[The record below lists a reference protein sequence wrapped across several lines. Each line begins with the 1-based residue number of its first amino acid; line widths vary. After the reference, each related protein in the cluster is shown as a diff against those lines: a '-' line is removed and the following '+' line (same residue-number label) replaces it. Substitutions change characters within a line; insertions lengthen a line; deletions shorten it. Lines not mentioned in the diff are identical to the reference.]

1 MASVEEIIESVKEL
15 GKEAQWELL
24 EGLIA
29 ELRGEKKSS
38 KKSKDEKEKKER
50 KPRGPV
56 SEDSFIHFSNRVVL
70 PLLKDISEEYSDEEG
85 KKIKGVKGKAFVSAR
100 LWETYKA
107 KSVEDR
113 TKLTKEDIGKLVE
126 THKEEILG

>member
-24 EGLIA
+24 EGLVA
-29 ELRGEKKSS
+29 ELRGDKKSS
-38 KKSKDEKEKKER
+38 KKSKEEKKER

-107 KSVEDR
+107 KSVEER
-113 TKLTKEDIGKLVE
+113 TKLTKEDIHTLVE
-126 THKEEILG
+126 THKVEILG

>member
-70 PLLKDISEEYSDEEG
+70 PLLKDVSEEYSDEEG

-126 THKEEILG
+126 THKDEIMG

>member
-38 KKSKDEKEKKER
+38 KKSKEEKEKKER

-113 TKLTKEDIGKLVE
+113 TKLTKEDISKLVE

>member
-38 KKSKDEKEKKER
+38 KKSKEEKEKKER

-70 PLLKDISEEYSDEEG
+70 PLLKDVCDEYSDEEG

-113 TKLTKEDIGKLVE
+113 TKLTKEDISKLVE
-126 THKEEILG
+126 THKEAILG